1 MNIAGA
7 AVGTGFSILDTAGSI
22 ANFNDLSGSGATG
35 SELTAAGAK
44 VGEGVGSTL
53 MNAGVIASAVPG
65 GQLVG
70 AGMVATGAVVWLG
83 SKATGAIARRWK
95 GSVKETAKSMWNGA
109 KDKASNAI
117 SKVKG
122 WFS

>member
-1 MNIAGA
+1 M
-7 AVGTGFSILDTAGSI
+7 GTGFSILDTAGSI